1 MTDSLTPSIKD
12 SLSLN
17 SFSDD
22 NSSPANPIKSN
33 GSPLIAFQMEDITSN
48 LIDFLINSI
57 KEEKHMYSDEQCLNI
72 ALEIIRANFPIC
84 ASKYFKGETWKL

>member
-1 MTDSLTPSIKD
+1 
-12 SLSLN
+12 
-17 SFSDD
+17 
-22 NSSPANPIKSN
+22 
-33 GSPLIAFQMEDITSN
+33 MEDITSN

-57 KEEKHMYSDEQCLNI
+57 KEEKPLYSDEQCLNI

>member
-33 GSPLIAFQMEDITSN
+33 RSPIIAFQMEEIT
-48 LIDFLINSI
+48 IIEFLINSI
-57 KEEKHMYSDEQCLNI
+57 KEEKPLYSDEQCLNV

-84 ASKYFKGETWKL
+84 ASKYFKEEPWKL